1 MDSSDSSRD
10 GAAAGGRSRLDGSIS
25 RKGGGDNTGRG
36 GGRGGAAARPRG
48 RGGRGGYGA
57 ENGESHTCFDRSS
70 SPPHTHDGGFKH
82 ISLKGLP
89 ERVNPLIIRYNKFGS
104 ASQSIKVLV
113 QNGSVSNAQASTAV
127 RSQVFMVLEMRPRS
141 SFYCVKGMSF
151 MIKKLFRQLATLGK
165 THSFSESDLIFLM
178 CQSTPSAECIEKFA
192 YSFAQFLVGLDA
204 ETRTFWLFCWICV
217 MTMTDVPYNQAQYE
231 QFLSWYEA
239 VIQDHD
245 SVDVDE
251 SLATILEDLQTRVR
265 TATNALPPNRGTRE
279 EIEKACKQLC
289 IENPPL
295 DEDGHDEPDNAS
307 VGAQSDASSV
317 GSQEHQTVRMT
328 RLDQGSGAIQEM
340 VKLYNSRSSLT
351 SAMTPEQFEKL
362 LRALIS
368 GIKHRSKGPRSRR
381 AFNRKISDWMLYN
394 CNKHHERYV
403 LKPADIAAQIIKATC
418 CPEIGLKWFDHFAG
432 EINNLDAL
440 RPALKS
446 ALFFITLGNH
456 THITHEGVFDAIMD
470 ECFKVDSKR
479 SRFSREFETIFRSAK
494 TSCDEAVDQAL
505 QGSWEV
511 PEHITQQ
518 LAAMA
523 ERQRLQSR
531 HASASG
537 DSSAN
542 SRHPKARAG
551 GNHSAITAG
560 ADEDPELQNLL
571 RQQQELAAKIAA
583 AKIAAAKKANQKK

>member
-1 MDSSDSSRD
+1 MGFENRIFISAEQFAMSSSS
-10 GAAAGGRSRLDGSIS
+10 
-25 RKGGGDNTGRG
+25 
-36 GGRGGAAARPRG
+36 RGGAAARPRG
-48 RGGRGGYGA
+48 RGGRGGHGGRGA
-57 ENGESHTCFDRSS
+57 EDGDSHVRFDRSI
-70 SPPHTHDGGFKH
+70 SPLHTHDGGFKH
-82 ISLKGLP
+82 ISFNRLP
-89 ERVNPLIIRYNKFGS
+89 ERVKILIIRYNQFGF
-104 ASQSIKVLV
+104 ASQSINVLV
-113 QNGSVSNAQASTAV
+113 QNGSISNAQASTAV
-127 RSQVFMVLEMRPRS
+127 RSQVFMVLEIRPRS

-151 MIKKLFRQLATLGK
+151 MINKLFRQLATLGK
-165 THSFSESDLIFLM
+165 THSFTESDLISLM
-178 CQSTPSAECIEKFA
+178 CQSTLSAKCIEKFVN
-192 YSFAQFLVGLDA
+192 SFAQILVGLDA

-265 TATNALPPNRGTRE
+265 TATNALPPTKGTRE
-279 EIEKACKQLC
+279 QIEHACQQLC
-289 IENPPL
+289 IENPPP

-307 VGAQSDASSV
+307 VGGQSDASSV
-317 GSQEHQTVRMT
+317 GSQGHLIFRMT
-328 RLDQGSGAIQEM
+328 QLEKGSYAIDEM
-340 VKLYNSRSSLT
+340 VKLYISQSSLT

-381 AFNRKISDWMLYN
+381 AFNRKNSDWMLYN
-394 CNKHHERYV
+394 CNKHHKRYV
-403 LKPADIAAQIIKATC
+403 LKPADIAAQIIKATS
-418 CPEIGLKWFDHFAG
+418 CPEIGLKWFDHFAA
-432 EINNLDAL
+432 EINNSDAL
-440 RPALKS
+440 RPALTS
-446 ALFFITLGNH
+446 ALILITLGNH

-470 ECFKVDSKR
+470 ECFKVDSKK
-479 SRFSREFETIFRSAK
+479 SRLSRHFETIFRSAK

-505 QGSWEV
+505 QGSWDV

-537 DSSAN
+537 GSSAN

-551 GNHSAITAG
+551 GGNHSAITAV
-560 ADEDPELQNLL
+560 ADEDPVVQDLL

-583 AKIAAAKKANQKK
+583 AKKANQNK